1 MRAIRSRTK
10 KFPFLLMVGLAVA
23 MLGIAACG
31 EDEPTDVPSPAATET
46 SPAPTETSPAATET
60 SPASDEA
67 KYGGILKVTSFGTH
81 TTLDP
86 PFQVTQPDIIVTMH
100 TYDNLV
106 QVQPDMTLKPM
117 LATSWVPNADLT
129 SYTFN
134 LRKGVKFHHGKE
146 FKAEDVVSTFNRLL
160 DPELDTPARSSLAVI
175 QDIVILDDHTVRFD
189 LDGPNAFFPESLSLY
204 QGRVVPSDIDP
215 AQFALE
221 EFGTGA
227 FMITEHV
234 PGERTVMVRN
244 PDYWDKGLPYLDGIT
259 YLTIPDAS
267 TRAEALKSGD
277 IDLILGLEETLATSL
292 EDHPETTVSEVA
304 SGTYLGM
311 YMNMSV
317 PPFDNPLVRKAIQAV
332 TDREAIRQSAL
343 LGKGSVANDHPI
355 APNDPHFASQHEP
368 PAYDPDLARSLLAQ
382 AGYPEG
388 ITLTLHTSPA
398 GANMVEV
405 AVVMKERAAPAGI
418 NIDIVQVPEEDFWSK
433 TWMVAPFSTMWWN
446 GRPPDAALSVTTL
459 SDASLN
465 SAQYMNPT
473 LDALVKKARG
483 EGLADRQQ
491 TYAEIQRIL
500 IDDVPRIIAVF
511 KPSLLGVRTDVRGI
525 EAHPLNW
532 PLFHNGWLGN

>member
-1 MRAIRSRTK
+1 MRAIRSRTRK
-10 KFPFLLMVGLAVA
+10 YLLLLVVGLAVA

-31 EDEPTDVPSPAATET
+31 GDDEATGESSPAATESSPAATET
-46 SPAPTETSPAATET
+46 SPAA
-60 SPASDEA
+60 DEA
-67 KYGGILKVTSFGTH
+67 KRGGILKVTSFGTH

-86 PFQVTQPDIIVTMH
+86 PFQVTQPDIIVTIH

-106 QVQPDMTLKPM
+106 QVLPDMTLKPM
-117 LATSWVPNADLT
+117 LATSWTPNDDRT

-146 FKAEDVVSTFNRLL
+146 FKAEDVVATFERLL

-204 QGRVVPSDIDP
+204 QGRIVPSDIDP
-215 AQFALE
+215 ARFALA

-259 YLTIPDAS
+259 YLTIADAS

-277 IDLILGLEETLATSL
+277 IDLILGLEETLAASL
-292 EDHPETTVSEVA
+292 EDHPETTVLEVA
-304 SGTYLGM
+304 SGTYLGL

-317 PPFDNPLVRKAIQAV
+317 EPFDDPLVRKAIQAV

-388 ITLTLHTSPA
+388 ITLALHTSPA

-418 NIDIVQVPEEDFWSK
+418 NIDILRVPEEDFWSK

-459 SDASLN
+459 SDAALN
-465 SAQYMNPT
+465 EAQYKNPT

-532 PLFHNGWLGN
+532 PLFHIGWLDN